1 MEFGGG
7 EEGFAARTPEGGNG
21 LGAPRV
27 MSTSGSSNRAATWRD
42 FVVLTSVGAVLFGA
56 VATQAGG
63 RSAAIA
69 TGAYSIVALMV
80 LAYRY
85 DARETAAEA
94 ALREQSGEQV
104 EPEPQPA
111 PEAAQ
116 PQAPAQ
122 ETVPPASASEEPQ
135 DTVDRQKGS
144 ETFESDRETV
154 TVGQPQAAVNGQ
166 AEHHGMVREEEEV
179 GRQAAVATQT
189 ISPALYGTGVVDEV
203 SGQIGQV
210 NLLETGLNV
219 LAKVTKSGTINEV
232 NEGMEVVTGVPRDDL
247 LGTDAFSYFTEPDR
261 TKGWFME
268 ALQGSSVRDKEV
280 EVMHQEGETTPL
292 TYNVIATQSNGQ
304 AGGVL
309 LCRYRED

>member
-1 MEFGGG
+1 
-7 EEGFAARTPEGGNG
+7 
-21 LGAPRV
+21 
-27 MSTSGSSNRAATWRD
+27 MSTPGSSNRAATWRD
-42 FVVLTSVGAVLFGA
+42 FIVLTSVGAVLFGT

-69 TGAYSIVALMV
+69 TGAYSIVAFMV

-94 ALREQSGEQV
+94 ALQKQREQAKQH
-104 EPEPQPA
+104 QA
-111 PEAAQ
+111 PEA
-116 PQAPAQ
+116 PQEAPPE
-122 ETVPPASASEEPQ
+122 ETVARTSAPEDPP
-135 DTVDRQKGS
+135 DTFHNQNGS
-144 ETFESDRETV
+144 EDFESHREMV

-166 AEHHGMVREEEEV
+166 AEHNGMVQEED

-203 SGQIGQV
+203 SGEIGQV

-219 LAKVTKSGTINEV
+219 LAKVNRSGTIDEV

-261 TKGWFME
+261 TKSWFME

-292 TYNVIATQSNGQ
+292 TYNVIATQSNGR
-304 AGGVL
+304 ASGVL